1 MRRIVAA
8 WRRGGWRR
16 AARTLL
22 SRWTDINAER
32 RAGTDTGGLIP
43 IETLLADW
51 DGCHDYFPTA
61 YRELDAVLRWLEPGP
76 EDVFVDLGAG
86 KGRAL
91 MIAAGFPF
99 RRLVGVEISAEL
111 CAEAERNLRA
121 LAARQPSPPV
131 EIAAADAAAFAIP
144 DDATILYLYNPF
156 HGPRLETVFRNVA
169 ASLARAPREIAIV
182 YNNPAHFEK
191 IEHFFP
197 WLARARVMELEYRWI
212 VYRAGAA
219 AAAAGRPCTSGES
232 ALSMP

>member
-16 AARTLL
+16 AARTML
-22 SRWTDINAER
+22 SRWADMRAER

-43 IETLLADW
+43 IETLMADW

-61 YRELDAVLRWLEPGP
+61 YRELDAVLRWLRPGP
-76 EDVFVDLGAG
+76 GDVFVDLGAG

-99 RRLVGVEISAEL
+99 RRLVGVEIAPEL
-111 CAEAERNLRA
+111 CAEAERNLA
-121 LAARQPSPPV
+121 GLAARRPCPPA
-131 EIAAADAAAFAIP
+131 EIVAADAAAYPIP
-144 DDATILYLYNPF
+144 DDATHLYLYNPF
-156 HGPRLETVFRNVA
+156 HGPRLEAVFRAVA

-182 YNNPAHFEK
+182 YNNPVHFEK
-191 IEHFFP
+191 IEHLFP
-197 WLARARVMELEYRWI
+197 WLRRVRVLEMEYRWI

-219 AAAAGRPCTSGES
+219 AAAGSPCTSGER
-232 ALSMP
+232 AVSMP